1 MGSEYNSTLLWFSF
15 HGAAKRLDM
24 SDAAEKKCPV
34 EFTLA
39 QISGKWRIMIL
50 KELSQGPVRYGAIGR
65 SIPGISA
72 KILIQH
78 LREMEGDGLVVR
90 TVYPEV
96 PPRVEYSL
104 SKAGVSVFSMLSTLR
119 DWGLAAD
126 VGGCVACR
134 NCEKCVPKNYHF

>member
-1 MGSEYNSTLLWFSF
+1 MENLSE
-15 HGAAKRLDM
+15 KR
-24 SDAAEKKCPV
+24 CPV

-50 KELSQGPVRYGAIGR
+50 KELSQGAVRYGALGR
-65 SIPGISA
+65 SIQGISA
-72 KILIQH
+72 KVLIQH
-78 LREMEGDGLVVR
+78 LREMEDDGLVVR

-104 SKAGVSVFSMLSTLR
+104 SKAGVSVFSMLSILR

-126 VGGCVACR
+126 RSGDVACR
-134 NCEKCVPKNYHF
+134 NCEKCVPRNYSF

>member
-1 MGSEYNSTLLWFSF
+1 ME
-15 HGAAKRLDM
+15 DM
-24 SDAAEKKCPV
+24 PEKKCPV
-34 EFTLA
+34 EYTLS

-50 KELSQGPVRYGAIGR
+50 KELSQGPVRYGVMER

-78 LREMEGDGLVVR
+78 LREMEESGLVVR

-126 VGGCVACR
+126 ESGCTECR
-134 NCEKCVPKNYHF
+134 SCEKCIPRNYDF

>member
-1 MGSEYNSTLLWFSF
+1 MDD
-15 HGAAKRLDM
+15 APAKR
-24 SDAAEKKCPV
+24 CPV
-34 EFTLA
+34 EYTLA
-39 QISGKWRIMIL
+39 RISGKWRIMIL

-78 LREMEGDGLVVR
+78 LREMEEDGLVVR

-104 SKAGVSVFSMLSTLR
+104 SRSGVSVFSMLSTLR
-119 DWGLAAD
+119 DWGLAAAAS
-126 VGGCVACR
+126 GCVECR
-134 NCEKCVPKNYHF
+134 NCEKCVPRNYGF

>member
-1 MGSEYNSTLLWFSF
+1 MTESS
-15 HGAAKRLDM
+15 
-24 SDAAEKKCPV
+24 EKKCPV
-34 EFTLA
+34 EYTLA

-50 KELSQGPVRYGAIGR
+50 KELSQGPVRYGSLGR

-78 LREMEGDGLVVR
+78 LRDMEEDGLVVR

-119 DWGLAAD
+119 AWGLAAD
-126 VGGCVACR
+126 KSGCVECH
-134 NCEKCVPKNYHF
+134 NCEKCVPRNYDF

>member
-1 MGSEYNSTLLWFSF
+1 MGGSPE
-15 HGAAKRLDM
+15 KR
-24 SDAAEKKCPV
+24 CPV

-78 LREMEGDGLVVR
+78 LREMEEDGLVIR

-104 SKAGVSVFSMLSTLR
+104 SKSGVSVFSMLSTLR
-119 DWGLAAD
+119 DWGLAVD
-126 VGGCVACR
+126 QSGCIECR
-134 NCEKCVPKNYHF
+134 HCEKCIPRNYTF

>member
-1 MGSEYNSTLLWFSF
+1 MT
-15 HGAAKRLDM
+15 KRKNEDH
-24 SDAAEKKCPV
+24 AEKTCPV
-34 EFTLA
+34 EYTLA

-65 SIPGISA
+65 AIRGISA

-78 LREMEGDGLVVR
+78 LRGMEEDGLVVR
-90 TVYPEV
+90 TVYAEV

-104 SKAGVSVFSMLSTLR
+104 SRAGLSVFSMLSTLR

-126 VGGCVACR
+126 KSGCVACR
-134 NCEKCVPKNYHF
+134 NCEKCVPRNYDF

>member
-1 MGSEYNSTLLWFSF
+1 MGDIL
-15 HGAAKRLDM
+15 
-24 SDAAEKKCPV
+24 EKQCPV
-34 EFTLA
+34 EYTLS

-78 LREMEGDGLVVR
+78 LREMEDDGLVVR
-90 TVYPEV
+90 TIYPEV

-104 SKAGVSVFSMLSTLR
+104 SKAGVSVFSMLATLR
-119 DWGLAAD
+119 DWGLASD
-126 VGGCVACR
+126 TNGCVACKS
-134 NCEKCVPKNYHF
+134 CEKCVPRNYKF